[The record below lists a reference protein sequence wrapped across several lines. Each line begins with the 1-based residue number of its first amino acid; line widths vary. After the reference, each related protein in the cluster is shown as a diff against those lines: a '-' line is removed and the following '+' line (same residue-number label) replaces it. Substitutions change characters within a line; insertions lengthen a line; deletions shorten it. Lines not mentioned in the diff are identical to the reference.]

1 MVIGFFATLRPI
13 VGGKTIEVGLPDGT
27 TVAEL
32 VAHLVASIPG
42 LGEAILD
49 ETGQLSR
56 RVHVFIEGRS
66 AVYLD
71 EGLATQLSASQRV
84 DIFPAVAGG

>member
-13 VGGKTIEVGLPDGT
+13 VGGKTIEVALPEGT
-27 TVAEL
+27 TVSEL
-32 VAHLVASIPG
+32 VDHLVETIPG
-42 LGEAILD
+42 LGDAILD
-49 ETGQLSR
+49 EAGGLSR

-66 AVYLD
+66 AVYL
-71 EGLATQLSASQRV
+71 EHGLETKLSASQRV